1 MFVVIVVMVA
11 MIVVMVAMIVIMLVM
26 VVFVMV
32 MVVFVMIV
40 IMLLVVMI
48 VVMVMMLVMRAHAVH
63 VDQGGGMLD
72 RVHDYLAGDVVP
84 RGGDQARVG
93 VLLAHQLDGLFQL
106 FLADQLRA
114 AENDGLRALDLVDEE
129 FGKVLEIHFA
139 LSGVHDGGAA
149 GEMDFAVLLFLLLHH
164 AADVGQLAHAA
175 GLDDQA
181 VGMIFFNQLADGL
194 GEIARQRAADAA
206 GVQLG
211 NLNAAVL
218 HEAAVNADLAVFVFE
233 QDALFARKRFLQQ
246 FFDQRRFSRAQEA
259 GNDGNFRHKNTLFEP
274 FKMVSYI
281 VARQMRNL

>member
-1 MFVVIVVMVA
+1 MLVMVMA
-11 MIVVMVAMIVIMLVM
+11 AMIVIMLV
-26 VVFVMV
+26 
-32 MVVFVMIV
+32 
-40 IMLLVVMI
+40 VVMA
-48 VVMVMMLVMRAHAVH
+48 VVMMVMMLVMRAHAVH

-72 RVHDYLAGDVVP
+72 RVQNHLAGDVVP

-93 VLLAHQLDGLFQL
+93 VLLAHQLGGLFQL
-106 FLADQLRA
+106 FLAHQLRA
-114 AENDGLRALDLVDEE
+114 AENDGLRALDLIDKE
-129 FGKVLEIHFA
+129 FSKVFEIHFA
-139 LSGVHDGGAA
+139 LSGVHNGGAA
-149 GEMDFAVLLFLLLHH
+149 GEMNFAVLLFLLLHH

-211 NLNAAVL
+211 NLNAAIL
-218 HEAAVNADLAVFVFE
+218 HEAAVNADLAVFVFQ
-233 QDALFARKRFLQQ
+233 QDALLARERFLQQ
-246 FFDQRRFSRAQEA
+246 LFNQRRFSRAQEA
-259 GNDGNFRHKNTLFEP
+259 GNDGNLRHKNTLFEP